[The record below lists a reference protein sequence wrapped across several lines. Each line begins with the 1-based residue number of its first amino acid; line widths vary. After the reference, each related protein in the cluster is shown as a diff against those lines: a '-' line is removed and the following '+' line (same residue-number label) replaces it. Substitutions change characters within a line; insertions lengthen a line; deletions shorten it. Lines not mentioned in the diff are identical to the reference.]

1 MSDIDYSHRPLLAKL
16 GVKPESRVS
25 LLGIRDANFLREIL
39 PQTANPA
46 QHRAAKDSD
55 LIFLGVEAEGQ
66 LKRLQ
71 PLKQYIKQ
79 NGAIWIIYPKGQKH
93 ITQTMVMTAI
103 KAAGLTDNKVVS
115 FSETHTGLR
124 ACIPVTQR
132 EPASPSR
139 SVISA

>member
-1 MSDIDYSHRPLLAKL
+1 MSDTEYSHRPLLAKL

-39 PQTANPA
+39 PQVANPA

-55 LIFLGVEAEGQ
+55 LIFLGVESEGQ
-66 LKRLQ
+66 LKRLE
-71 PLKQYIKQ
+71 PLKKYLTQ
-79 NGAIWIIYPKGQKH
+79 NGGIWVIYPKGQKH
-93 ITQTMVMTAI
+93 ITQAQVMTAI

-124 ACIPVTQR
+124 ACVPVAQR
-132 EPASPSR
+132 
-139 SVISA
+139 